1 MEKINMLIQY
11 SNGNTYVAS
20 EQQRQMKQKLYN
32 FYQRSLDIVLAIIG
46 LIIGIPL
53 MFAFGIAIILE
64 SRGKIFYSQERM
76 GKNGQVFKVYK
87 LRSMVSDAEKNG
99 PQWASKNDTRV
110 TKVGK
115 VIRKTRIDELPQL
128 VNVLKGE
135 MSIIGPRP
143 ERPEFTIQFNQEIPG
158 FFNRLQVKP
167 GLTGWAQVNGGYEM
181 TPSQKLKADMYYINN
196 RNIKLDMMIIVKTVG
211 VLFTGSGAR

>member
-1 MEKINMLIQY
+1 MEKINMLVQY